1 MKGNS
6 VLAIA
11 VCLACFLIGYLAY
24 LATVFLVDSFIEKAA
39 PCQYTVETCAQQEMS
54 RKSH

>member
-24 LATVFLVDSFIEKAA
+24 LATVFLVDQIIEQAV
-39 PCQYTVETCAQQEMS
+39 PCQYTAQACTQARS
-54 RKSH
+54 TKD